1 MNNLMK
7 ATDTHVPYRD
17 KDGVIRMYEIPFWWK
32 GSVQDVYDTVKL
44 VKKGEVEV
52 LCHTPGK
59 RPVYMIRYGNK
70 NNLKR
75 TANLSSAQGAGNL
88 KCYADKSGA
97 DYVPTVCIVGACHGG
112 EFEGTVAL
120 NNLIK
125 NIETGTDYA
134 GNENPE
140 LMKALEGVNLL
151 ILPLVNMDGR
161 ARIPLKTF
169 VGQSFENFRYYS
181 QGTWKDGSLCM
192 HPKCKE
198 IHPLKDACD
207 FLGGYFNDDGVN
219 IVHDN
224 FFFPM
229 AEETKALLR
238 VADEY
243 VPDITL
249 HLHGGGNFKN
259 NFYQFDY
266 LPKIVKDKI
275 SELSHLVAA
284 GQEKAGIGD
293 QYFDRPVAGAE
304 DSVIPPSFNIQSA
317 WTAICG
323 EPCIIYESNQGLL
336 FEEGRWNW
344 ELNYFFD
351 DIYLNHKV
359 LFEETFKYV
368 KFKQDQLAINLD

>member
-1 MNNLMK
+1 MNDLMK

-17 KDGVIRMYEIPFWWK
+17 KDGVIRMYEIPSWWK

-52 LCHTPGK
+52 LCHTPGN

-88 KCYADKSGA
+88 KCYADKTGA

-125 NIETGTDYA
+125 NIETGTDYV

-169 VGQSFENFRYYS
+169 VGQSFEKFRYYS

-198 IHPLKDACD
+198 IHPLKGACD

-243 VPDITL
+243 APDITL

-266 LPKIVKDKI
+266 MPKIVKDKI
-275 SELSHLVAA
+275 AELSHLVAD
-284 GQEKAGIGD
+284 GQEKAGIRH
-293 QYFDRPVAGAE
+293 QYFDRPVVGEE
-304 DSVIPPSFNIQSA
+304 DKAVPPSFNIQGA

-344 ELNYFFD
+344 EVSYFFD
-351 DIYLNHKV
+351 DIYLSHKV
-359 LFEETFKYV
+359 LFEETCKYV
-368 KFKQDQLAINLD
+368 KYKQEQLATNNG